1 MGEFCVVLEEKLCS
15 LQKSSDSHVIMGI
28 QKQGGP
34 QETSVTFFYKARAN
48 TTCKVVPRIW
58 LPLLQLSGRLI
69 KDGQPLSYQ
78 VSCSGAIIAP

>member
-1 MGEFCVVLEEKLCS
+1 MGEFCDVLEEKLCS
-15 LQKSSDSHVIMGI
+15 LQKSSDSHFIMGI
-28 QKQGGP
+28 EKQGGP
-34 QETSVTFFYKARAN
+34 QETSVVFYKARAN

-78 VSCSGAIIAP
+78 FSCSGAIIAP